1 MFEMDIENSLM
12 FQNFVQNDSQQRFEF
27 EVLSGDPIEEIAD
40 RLDIYL
46 NNGYIIYDLL
56 SDEAKDWIDTVLG

>member
-1 MFEMDIENSLM
+1 MFGMDIENSLM

-27 EVLSGDPIEEIAD
+27 EVLSGDPIEEIVD

-56 SDEAKDWIDTVLG
+56 SDEAKRWIDTVL

>member
-1 MFEMDIENSLM
+1 MFGMDIENSLM
-12 FQNFVQNDSQQRFEF
+12 FQNFVRNDSQERFEF
-27 EVLSGDPIEEIAD
+27 EVSSGDPIEEIAD